1 MERDREAL
9 ETKQARLLSST
20 ETLLENQKQMLE
32 RREEARAE
40 QVQVNVYNVFYCF
53 LTASPS
59 FDSKKGTRKF
69 THFRYILGS
78 KNWQLERLLIY
89 TKSTITKLAV
99 D

>member
-32 RREEARAE
+32 RREEAQAE

-59 FDSKKGTRKF
+59 FDSKTGTRKSANF
-69 THFRYILGS
+69 LRIPGS
-78 KNWQLERLLIY
+78 RSRL
-89 TKSTITKLAV
+89 TPTTP